1 MSIQE
6 SLARSR
12 EDCFNQDLCVLE
24 ISSQY
29 FEPLNVWKLASSFA
43 PDFVTI
49 VMFYVP
55 WCNHCKELHD
65 VFCEV
70 ARIATFASFM
80 ALNCE
85 KQCKH
90 FGKISRDMPFLV
102 KKFPTI
108 VGYISQVP
116 FEGFKGKRTVPELL
130 EFVGRLVIWSSF
142 LQN

>member
-29 FEPLNVWKLASSFA
+29 FEPLNVWKLAFPSS
-43 PDFVTI
+43 PPEYTTI
-49 VMFYVP
+49 VIFYVP
-55 WCNHCKELHD
+55 WCDNCKKLHD

-70 ARIATFASFM
+70 ARIATFASFV

-90 FGKISRDMPFLV
+90 YGKISHDMPFLV

-108 VGYISQVP
+108 IGYVSQVP
-116 FEGFKGKRTVPELL
+116 FEEFKGERNVCELL
-130 EFVGRLVIWSSF
+130 EFAGRLATYRDSEK
-142 LQN
+142 

>member
-6 SLARSR
+6 YLAHPRN
-12 EDCFNQDLCVLE
+12 DCFDKDFCVLE
-24 ISSQY
+24 ITPQY
-29 FEPLNVWKLASSFA
+29 FEPLNVWKLASPS
-43 PDFVTI
+43 PELVTI
-49 VMFYVP
+49 VIFYVP
-55 WCNHCKELHD
+55 WCNHCKTLHD

-70 ARIATFASFM
+70 ARIATFASFV

-108 VGYISQVP
+108 IGYISQGP
-116 FEGFKGKRTVPELL
+116 FEEFKGQRTVPELVK
-130 EFVGRLVIWSSF
+130 FVGRLAIWSSF